1 MTRSDL
7 VDELLTKFPQLSP
20 RDAELTVKILLDAM
34 SEQPELLRAM
44 IEHTPRLGLGNKIVD
59 FEQRVGELALAH
71 LNLRDQRPE
80 LLERSPGTEGF
91 CRLLGLV
98 AGRDRQC
105 PEVQPGRAFVGN
117 LVGRMSQADVVA
129 DLALVLVGDERAGDT
144 GIDPDYAFFAVEQ
157 RKVFVETV
165 A

>member
-1 MTRSDL
+1 MARRSS
-7 VDELLTKFPQLSP
+7 TP
-20 RDAELTVKILLDAM
+20 RC
-34 SEQPELLRAM
+34 R
-44 IEHTPRLGLGNKIVD
+44 PRLGY
-59 FEQRVGELALAH
+59 RAARWRRH
-71 LNLRDQRPE
+71 LFRDQRPE

-117 LVGRMSQADVVA
+117 LVGRMAQADVVA
-129 DLALVLVGDERAGDT
+129 DLALDLVGDERAGDT

-157 RKVFVETV
+157 RKVFVEIV